1 MNASYDWLKAFVP
14 HDLDAETLAE
24 KLSRHVATVDGLHRL
39 KAELAAFVVGQVM
52 ASDKIPDTKLSFNR
66 VDDGTGEL
74 LEVVCGAPNVEVGTK
89 YPFARTGTRMP
100 AGLVIEKRKIRGFTS
115 NGMLCSARELG
126 LGEDHDGIMPL
137 ATDAPNGTPLLDVLK
152 VGDVRLELDVLAN
165 RPDLLSQRG
174 VAREVSALTGVPMQL
189 PPELS
194 VVPALAPA
202 MRDATHARSG
212 GATVILDDAAGC
224 PRYMAVVI
232 RGVTVAPSPAWLV
245 ARLEGVGVR
254 SINNV
259 VDVTNYMLHGFGQ
272 PMHAFDLGTLA
283 QATIV
288 VRRANAGEKIRT
300 LDSVERSL
308 TPAMTVIA
316 DAKRVIAIG
325 GVMGGEHSEV
335 TATTTDLLLEVAQ
348 FEPQRLR
355 ATRKAV
361 GLNTDASYRY
371 ERGID
376 GARLPELLAIA
387 ASLIVQVAGGV
398 VDGAPIDVGAPIPG
412 LPDVPVRPSRVE
424 RIIGVPLMAS
434 EITARLASVGFG
446 VTMAREDLLTV
457 RVPSW
462 RNDVLRE
469 IDLVEEVVRL
479 GGFDALPDDLRPFRP
494 GSAPDDPV
502 HRLSLLVRDALVAEG
517 LLECKPLPFVKG
529 DPDTHVR
536 VENPLADD
544 EPFLRS
550 SMLETLARRAEY
562 NLNRGEGNVRLFEVG
577 SVFAPGPT
585 ALPIEEVRVGVLVM
599 GARRP
604 RHFTDPKPPAYD
616 EWDARYLAE
625 HVAATVFGQHEVT
638 LDSNSPVAHVD
649 GLALWTLRVG
659 GEPVGVVREV
669 TLDAP
674 IWAATAYGIEVT
686 LHRFSRDLVAISGH
700 NAWDHNSDTTDSPAA
715 SAVRYRPLP
724 VTPPAQFD
732 LALIVPDGTPAA
744 AVEAVIRRDAGELL
758 ESVVL
763 FDEFRGTGV
772 PAGHRSLAWALTF
785 RHPERTLRDKEVE
798 GRRSKLL
805 KTLEG
810 ELGVRPRAS

>member
-1 MNASYDWLKAFVP
+1 MNASHDWLKAFVP
-14 HDLDAETLAE
+14 HDLDAEALAE

-39 KAELAAFVVGQVM
+39 KAELAPFVVGQVM
-52 ASDKIPDTKLSFNR
+52 ASEKIPDTKLSFNK

-74 LEVVCGAPNVEVGTK
+74 LEVVCGAPNVVVGTK

-126 LGEDHDGIMPL
+126 LGEDHDGILPL
-137 ATDAPNGTPLLDVLK
+137 TTDVPNGTPLLDVLK
-152 VGDVRLELDVLAN
+152 IGDTRIELDVLAN

-174 VAREVSALTGVPMQL
+174 VAREVSAITGIPLQL
-189 PPELS
+189 PPELA
-194 VVPALAPA
+194 VVPALAAPA
-202 MRDATHARSG
+202 RDAKRASSG
-212 GATVILDDAAGC
+212 GATVVLEDPDGC

-232 RGVTVAPSPAWLV
+232 RGVTVRPSPAWLV
-245 ARLEGVGVR
+245 ARLEGIGAR

-272 PMHAFDLGTLA
+272 PMHAFDLKALA
-283 QATIV
+283 QSTIV
-288 VRRANAGEKIRT
+288 VRRARAGEKMKT
-300 LDSVERSL
+300 LDSVERAL
-308 TPAMTVIA
+308 TPEMTVIA
-316 DAKRVIAIG
+316 DAERAVAIG
-325 GVMGGEHSEV
+325 GVMGGENSEV
-335 TATTTDLLLEVAQ
+335 TPTTTDILLEVAQ
-348 FEPQRLR
+348 FEPRRVR

-376 GARLPELLAIA
+376 AARLPEMVALATALL
-387 ASLIVQVAGGV
+387 VQVAGGK
-398 VDGAPIDVGAPIPG
+398 VDGAPIDVGTPAAG
-412 LPDVPVRPSRVE
+412 LPDVTVRPSRVS
-424 RIIGVPLMAS
+424 RVIGVSLSAA
-434 EITARLASVGFG
+434 EITVRLTSVGFG
-446 VTMAREDLLTV
+446 VTSDGPDALTI

-469 IDLVEEVVRL
+469 IDLVEEVARL
-479 GGFDALPDDLRPFRP
+479 GGFDALPDELRPFRP
-494 GSAPDDPV
+494 GNAPDDPV
-502 HRLSLLVRDALVAEG
+502 HLLSLRVREALVGEG
-517 LLECKPLPFVKG
+517 MYEAKPLPFVKG
-529 DPDTHVR
+529 SPETHVR

-544 EPFLRS
+544 EPSLRQS
-550 SMLETLARRAEY
+550 VLESLAKCAEY
-562 NLNRGEGNVRLFEVG
+562 NLNRGEGDVRLFEIG
-577 SVFAPGPT
+577 SAFALGAT
-585 ALPIEEVRVGVLVM
+585 ALPNEEVRVGALIM

-604 RHFTDPKPPAYD
+604 RHFTDSKPPAYD
-616 EWDARYLAE
+616 QWDAKHIAE
-625 HVAATVFGQHEVT
+625 RIGSMTLGSGDLTLHASEGDTLWLVKRGEETVGRVAR
-638 LDSNSPVAHVD
+638 L
-649 GLALWTLRVG
+649 
-659 GEPVGVVREV
+659 

-674 IWAATAYGIEVT
+674 VWASPAYGIEIT
-686 LHRFSRDLVAISGH
+686 LHRFGRHLVAAKGA
-700 NAWDHNSDTTDSPAA
+700 NAWSHNPDADRSSAA
-715 SAVRYRPLP
+715 SAVRFKALP

-732 LALIVPDGTPAA
+732 LALLVPDGTPAA

-810 ELGVRPRAS
+810 ELGVRPRAG